1 MSTGLF
7 DIVRREQRRRRRERT
22 ERFTFALGATA
33 MAAAGFVVVGEL
45 LRVLEKAKSES
56 QPVDVRPGL
65 APVEVVRAGYRGGSV
80 RENALLN
87 LLTSFTLTFGLAR
100 LSTHA
105 IKNDGTF
112 GPFHNVKVG
121 KSHVHHFVPGIGLAL
136 LTGGA
141 SILTKDERYDP
152 LLAIPFG
159 IGAALTLDESA
170 LLIKLDDVYW
180 SEEGIMSVQITM
192 SALLGVSAFALMLR
206 LLRRGEDEVFA
217 EPALE
222 PKNE

>member
-1 MSTGLF
+1 MSIGFLE
-7 DIVRREQRRRRRERT
+7 IVRREQSRRRRERA
-22 ERFTFALGATA
+22 EKITFVLGAAA
-33 MAAAGFVVVGEL
+33 MAAAGIVIAGEL
-45 LRVLEKAKSES
+45 LRVREKAKSDPQS
-56 QPVDVRPGL
+56 ADVTPGL
-65 APVEVVRAGYRGGSV
+65 APVEVVRAGYRRGSI

-105 IKNDGTF
+105 IRNDGSF
-112 GPFHNVKVG
+112 GPFSNLKIG

-136 LTGGA
+136 LSGGA
-141 SILTKDERYDP
+141 SILTKNERHDP

-192 SALLGVSAFALMLR
+192 SALLGVSAFALLWRM
-206 LLRRGEDEVFA
+206 LRRGEDEVFHEIG
-217 EPALE
+217 EPTA
-222 PKNE
+222 

>member
-1 MSTGLF
+1 VSLMGL
-7 DIVRREQRRRRRERT
+7 VQREQRRRRRERT
-22 ERFTFALGATA
+22 ERFTFALGTCA
-33 MAAAGFVVVGEL
+33 MAAAGFVIVGEL
-45 LRVLEKAKSES
+45 LRVREKAKSVEEFAE
-56 QPVDVRPGL
+56 PAAL

-80 RENALLN
+80 RENALLS

-105 IKNDGTF
+105 IRADRSF
-112 GPFHNVKVG
+112 GPFGNLKIG

-136 LTGGA
+136 LAGGV
-141 SILTKDERYDP
+141 SILTKDERLDP

-159 IGAALTLDESA
+159 IGTALTLDESA

-192 SALLGVSAFALMLR
+192 SALLGVSAFALVLR
-206 LLRRGEDEVFA
+206 LLRRGEDEVFSGPVPA
-217 EPALE
+217 TEPEPAQ
-222 PKNE
+222 

>member
-1 MSTGLF
+1 MSLM
-7 DIVRREQRRRRRERT
+7 DLVQREQRRRRRERA
-22 ERFTFALGATA
+22 ERFTFALGACA
-33 MAAAGFVVVGEL
+33 MASAGFVIAGEL
-45 LRVLEKAKSES
+45 LRVREKAKSADEFAD
-56 QPVDVRPGL
+56 PPGL

-105 IKNDGTF
+105 IRADGSF
-112 GPFHNVKVG
+112 GPFQNLKIG

-136 LTGGA
+136 LAGGA
-141 SILTKDERYDP
+141 SILTKDERPDP

-159 IGAALTLDESA
+159 IGTALTLDESA

-192 SALLGVSAFALMLR
+192 SALLGVSAFALLLR
-206 LLRRGEDEVFA
+206 MLRRGEDEVFSGPEPDPDADRA
-217 EPALE
+217 E
-222 PKNE
+222 